1 MAMEISSLLGV
12 IGPRVFTIIAK
23 EDANGRDRG
32 SVSRVTNQNAP
43 MENAPKLNT
52 KIVTPLIV

>member
-12 IGPRVFTIIAK
+12 IGPRVFTIIAS
-23 EDANGRDRG
+23 EDASGKDRG
-32 SVSRVTNQNAP
+32 SVSRVTNQNAQ
-43 MENAPKLNT
+43 MENEPKLNT

>member
-12 IGPRVFTIIAK
+12 IGPRVFTTLAL
-23 EDANGRDRG
+23 EDANGKDKD
-32 SVSRVTNQNAP
+32 SVSRVTNQNAQ